1 MKDRSINS
9 LLMNSAS
16 YRILL
21 VSLLVFLIFS
31 ARIVYSQ
38 PYYVDG
44 SAEAGGNGS
53 QEFPFRTIQEGITL
67 AQAGET
73 VWVYPGKYQEQVSTQ
88 RNGLPGA
95 PVTIRSYISAGAPD
109 GAAPGWVPEDESKRV
124 WVLYNGRGIDINHS
138 YITIDGI
145 NVDGLW
151 HSNSYI
157 DQDGIFRDSTSTST
171 YPSGTNGIVRVNSG
185 TASVTLRNIEVK
197 NNQLHLVRVHG
208 TDVLIDN
215 AKIHRGISRTVNSPV
230 PQPGIISADEFFRD
244 AHGIEASDAKGLT
257 ITNTYIGYV
266 SGDCIQSGRS
276 AWNKLTV
283 ENSQLEI
290 KPITEPILGLQAG
303 TWFSED
309 IYDTKTPD
317 NGQGG
322 AAFNKGVIFRNNSLN
337 GTRYS
342 RILHGAVLNLK
353 EGVEDILVEGNKIYD
368 NRMTFRLRQPTRG
381 YVIRNNFIYNN
392 ETVFRFEGP
401 VDDVKVQNNTFYN
414 NITGVHEIDG
424 GATNA
429 FFSKNIFADGQHSV
443 SLKAPHIQW
452 DHNIFY
458 NVSSP
463 QGDNRRIENP
473 LFINPL
479 QDNLNLQPQSPALA
493 WGIGA
498 RPWKVP
504 FFTLWYISTNAP
516 VVAGELLELSIEVV
530 NFGGETGTQTL
541 ELTNTENL
549 RIASFENVSLKS
561 GESQVL
567 TFTWDLGD
575 NAVSNKEVSVKS
587 YDDVYRFEYSVLLTD
602 IPAIKETPDNS
613 TLNCIY
619 PESSSPFVVIQYNL
633 PKQEKVFLE
642 VYTLKG
648 QCIRR
653 FNPQVKDAGTHQ
665 VRFDTTS
672 LNQGIYLVSMN
683 TGNKKNTCRLMVN

>member
-1 MKDRSINS
+1 MSEMQKR
-9 LLMNSAS
+9 LLPPVIFHLIMALIT
-16 YRILL
+16 ILPQEGQAQ
-21 VSLLVFLIFS
+21 S
-31 ARIVYSQ
+31 
-38 PYYVDG
+38 YYVNG
-44 SAEAGGNGS
+44 SAEVGGNGS
-53 QEFPFRTIQEGITL
+53 QEFPFQTIQEGL
-67 AQAGET
+67 AAAQPGET

-95 PVTIRSYISAGAPD
+95 PVTIRSYISAEAPD

-124 WVLYNGRGIDINHS
+124 WILYKGRGIDINHS

-151 HSNSYI
+151 HSDSYI
-157 DQDGIFRDSTSTST
+157 DQDGVFRDSTSTST

-185 TASVTLRNIEVK
+185 TASVKLRNIEIK

-208 TDVLIDN
+208 TNVLIDN
-215 AKIHRGISRTVNSPV
+215 AKIHRGISRTVNSSV
-230 PQPGIISADEFFRD
+230 PQPGIISGDEFFRD

-257 ITNTYIGYV
+257 ITHTYIGYV

-283 ENSQLEI
+283 ENSHFEI
-290 KPITEPILGLQAG
+290 KPIDEPILGLQEG

-309 IYDTKTPD
+309 IFDTKTPD
-317 NGQGG
+317 NGQNG

-337 GTRYS
+337 GTKYS

-368 NRMTFRLRQPTRG
+368 NRMTFRLRQPTRS
-381 YVIRNNFIYNN
+381 YIIRNNFIFNN
-392 ETVFRFEGP
+392 ETAFRIEGP
-401 VDDVKVQNNTFYN
+401 VDDVQVLNNTFYN

-429 FFSKNIFADGQHSV
+429 FFSKNIFADGQHSTT
-443 SLKAPHIQW
+443 LKAPHIVW
-452 DHNIFY
+452 NNNIFY

-463 QGDNRRIENP
+463 QGDNRSVENP

-479 QDNLNLQPQSPALA
+479 QDNFNLQPQSPALA

-498 RPWKVP
+498 RPWDVP
-504 FFTLWYISTNAP
+504 FFTLWHISTNAP

-541 ELTNTENL
+541 ELTDAENIQ
-549 RIASFENVSLKS
+549 IASFENVTLKS
-561 GESQVL
+561 GESQFL
-567 TFTWDLGD
+567 TFKWDSGN
-575 NAVSNKEVSVKS
+575 NAVSNKEVFVKS
-587 YDDVYRFEYSVLLTD
+587 NDDAYRFEYSVLLTD
-602 IPAIKETPDNS
+602 IPEIKETAKNS

-619 PESSSPFVVIQYNL
+619 SESSSPFVVIQYKL
-633 PKQEKVFLE
+633 PKQERVFLE

-653 FNPQVKDAGTHQ
+653 FNLQVKDAGTHQ
-665 VRFDTTS
+665 MRVNTTS
-672 LNQGIYLVSMN
+672 LNKGIYLVSLN
-683 TGNKKNTCRLMVN
+683 TGNKKYSCRLMVN